1 MIKKHADLESIN
13 RDSIVIVLHEIYG
26 VNKHIVTTAESF
38 RQMGFAAECPDFTGL
53 AKPLTYDCRQEAY
66 EHFIHNV
73 GFTEAARRV
82 LSHVDRVKEDGYNKV
97 ILYGFSI
104 GATVAWLLS
113 ENRSV
118 DGVIGF
124 YGSRIRDYPA
134 INPQCPTLL
143 LFPTYEESFDVTSF
157 AASLKKEQVMVK
169 VLEGS
174 HGFADPFSANFSANS
189 CSKSDLL
196 VKAFLDNFQ
205 TRIINPNL

>member
-1 MIKKHADLESIN
+1 MIRKYAALECNNRNSI
-13 RDSIVIVLHEIYG
+13 IIVLHEIYG
-26 VNKHIVTTAESF
+26 INKHIVTTTERF

-53 AKPLTYDCRQEAY
+53 AKPFTYDCRQEAY

-82 LSHVDRVKEDGYNKV
+82 LSYVDRVKEGCNKV

-113 ENRSV
+113 EHRNV

-124 YGSRIRDYPA
+124 YGSRIREYPG
-134 INPQCPTLL
+134 IKPQCPTLL
-143 LFPTYEESFDVTSF
+143 LFPTYEESFDVISF
-157 AASLKKEQVMVK
+157 AASIKKEQVMVK

-174 HGFADPFSANFSANS
+174 HGFADPFSSNYNANS
-189 CSKSDLL
+189 CSKSDIL
-196 VKAFLDNFQ
+196 VKAFFNNYSDQ
-205 TRIINPNL
+205 VY